1 MKSRAAVWLRVGLA
15 AAVVA
20 ALTGCGKGEASKQE
34 ATSQEKSAN
43 PLAINTSPELLK
55 HIRIGEPKV
64 SSVAGSLHVTGRVE
78 ADETRMARISAPVT
92 GRIYELDVLEGQH
105 VKRGQVLATLHST
118 GLADAQFAF
127 VKAYSQQQLADR
139 GASRAKLLLDA
150 DVIGSAELQ
159 RREAELLQASAE
171 LSSARDQL
179 KVLGMPD
186 DAIAKLEKSRTVN
199 SLSQLVAS
207 IDGMVLDR
215 KVTIGQVVQPAEI
228 AFVIADLSNVWLVA
242 DVPEQ
247 NAGNIVVG
255 KEVEAEIPALPDLV
269 LHGKLSFVSSRVN
282 PDTRT
287 VRTRMD
293 VPNPRRKFKPAMLAS
308 MVLKDG
314 VERQR
319 VIPATAVVREGN
331 EDHVFIQTDANT
343 FVLREVTLGAEYD
356 NTRVLMTGVEPGER
370 IVLDGAFHLN
380 NERKRLAL
388 QGGD

>member
-1 MKSRAAVWLRVGLA
+1 
-15 AAVVA
+15 
-20 ALTGCGKGEASKQE
+20 
-34 ATSQEKSAN
+34 
-43 PLAINTSPELLK
+43 
-55 HIRIGEPKV
+55 
-64 SSVAGSLHVTGRVE
+64 
-78 ADETRMARISAPVT
+78 
-92 GRIYELDVLEGQH
+92 
-105 VKRGQVLATLHST
+105 
-118 GLADAQFAF
+118 
-127 VKAYSQQQLADR
+127 
-139 GASRAKLLLDA
+139 
-150 DVIGSAELQ
+150 
-159 RREAELLQASAE
+159 
-171 LSSARDQL
+171 
-179 KVLGMPD
+179 
-186 DAIAKLEKSRTVN
+186 
-199 SLSQLVAS
+199 VAS